1 MRRDSVANTILV
13 AGVLCIV
20 CSVLVSVTA
29 VALRTRQRQNAE
41 KEFSMNILE
50 CCGLASETVDIK
62 QVFQDKIER
71 RVVEIASGQFVDSTV
86 YSKLGIDPAS
96 YDIKKILRNENLH
109 DLLDGDR
116 DTASIKRLEKYAVV
130 YLYREQGT
138 LNQII
143 LPIRGYGLWST
154 LYGFISLD
162 SQLEKIQ
169 GITFYEHKET
179 PGLGGEVDNPKW
191 KQQWHGK
198 TAFTPDGDVK
208 VKVVRGKA
216 SDPSYQ
222 VDGLAG
228 ATITT
233 RGVSNLVEFWL
244 GPDGFGVFLD
254 KRPFIEKLPV
264 AGG

>member
-1 MRRDSVANTILV
+1 MRRDSIANTFLV

-29 VALRTRQRQNAE
+29 VALREQQRQNAE

-50 CCGLASETVDIK
+50 CCGLASETVDIE

-71 RVVEIASGQFVDSTV
+71 RVVELASGQFVDSTV
-86 YSKLGIDPAS
+86 YSKLGIDPDS
-96 YDIKKILRNENLH
+96 YDIKQILRTDGLH
-109 DLLDGDR
+109 DPLDRDR

-130 YLYREQGT
+130 YLYREEGQ
-138 LNQII
+138 LKQVI

-162 SQLEKIQ
+162 AELENIQ

-179 PGLGGEVDNPKW
+179 PGLGGEVDNLKW

-208 VKVVRGKA
+208 VEVVRGKA
-216 SDPSYQ
+216 SDASYQ

-233 RGVSNLVEFWL
+233 RGVSNLVKFWL

-254 KRPFIEKLPV
+254 KRPFIKNPAV
-264 AGG
+264 RGG

>member
-1 MRRDSVANTILV
+1 MRRDSVANTFLV

-29 VALRTRQRQNAE
+29 VALRERQRQNAE

-50 CCGLASETVDIK
+50 CCGLASETVDIE

-71 RVVEIASGQFVDSTV
+71 HVVELASGQFVDSTV
-86 YSKLGIDPAS
+86 YSKLGIDPDS
-96 YDIKKILRNENLH
+96 YDIKQILRTDGLY
-109 DLLDGDR
+109 DPLDRDR

-130 YLYREQGT
+130 YLYREEGQ
-138 LNQII
+138 LKQVI

-162 SQLEKIQ
+162 AELENIQ

-179 PGLGGEVDNPKW
+179 PGLGGEVDNLKW

-208 VKVVRGKA
+208 VEVVRGKA
-216 SDPSYQ
+216 SDASYQ

-233 RGVSNLVEFWL
+233 RGVSNLVKFWL

-254 KRPFIEKLPV
+254 KRPFIKNPAV
-264 AGG
+264 RGG

>member
-1 MRRDSVANTILV
+1 MRRDSIANTFLV

-29 VALRTRQRQNAE
+29 VALRERQRQNAE

-50 CCGLASETVDIK
+50 CCGLASETVDIE

-71 RVVEIASGQFVDSTV
+71 RVVELASGQFVDSTV
-86 YSKLGIDPAS
+86 YSKLGIDPDS
-96 YDIKKILRNENLH
+96 YDIKQILRTDGLH
-109 DLLDGDR
+109 DPLDRDR

-130 YLYREQGT
+130 YLYREEGQ
-138 LNQII
+138 LKQVI

-162 SQLEKIQ
+162 AELENIQ

-179 PGLGGEVDNPKW
+179 PGLGGEVDNLKW

-208 VKVVRGKA
+208 VEVVRGKA
-216 SDPSYQ
+216 SDASYQ

-233 RGVSNLVEFWL
+233 RGVSNLVKFWL

-254 KRPFIEKLPV
+254 KRPFIKNPAV
-264 AGG
+264 RGG

>member
-1 MRRDSVANTILV
+1 MRRDSVANTFLV

-29 VALRTRQRQNAE
+29 VALREQQRQNAE

-50 CCGLASETVDIK
+50 CCGLASETVDIE

-71 RVVEIASGQFVDSTV
+71 RVVELASGQFVDSTV
-86 YSKLGIDPAS
+86 YSKLGIDPGS
-96 YDIKKILRNENLH
+96 YDIKQILRTDGLY
-109 DLLDGDR
+109 DLLDRDR

-130 YLYREQGT
+130 YLYREEGQ
-138 LNQII
+138 LKQVI

-162 SQLEKIQ
+162 AELENIQ

-179 PGLGGEVDNPKW
+179 PGLGGEVDNLKW
-191 KQQWHGK
+191 KQQWYGK

-208 VKVVRGKA
+208 VEVVRGKA
-216 SDPSYQ
+216 SDASYQ

-233 RGVSNLVEFWL
+233 RGVSNLVKFWL

-254 KRPFIEKLPV
+254 KRPFIENPAV
-264 AGG
+264 ADG